1 MRARWPFLDHPA
13 PIAFAHR
20 GDGLLPENTMAA
32 FESAV
37 RLGYRYIETDVQA
50 TRDGVAV
57 TFHDD
62 RLDRLGGRRDRVA
75 ELSWSEARLV
85 KIDGREPMAR
95 LDELLGTW
103 PHVRVNIDPKSDAAV
118 APLVDALR
126 RAEAVER
133 VCVVS
138 FSDRRIERVRA
149 LLGPGLCSSLGPN
162 GIARLRIASLG
173 LACRAPRAPCVQVPL
188 RYRGLP
194 IVDRAFVEEAHR
206 RGAAVHV
213 WTVNEAAVMNRLLD
227 LGVDGIMSD
236 RIEVLKSVLVGRG
249 AWVAADV

>member
-1 MRARWPFLDHPA
+1 
-13 PIAFAHR
+13 
-20 GDGLLPENTMAA
+20 MAA

-37 RLGYRYIETDVQA
+37 RAGYRYIETDVQA

-62 RLDRLGGRRDRVA
+62 RLGGRRDRVA
-75 ELSWSEARLV
+75 EISWSEARLV

-103 PHVRVNIDPKSDAAV
+103 PKIRVNIDPKTDAAV
-118 APLVDALR
+118 APLVEVLR

-133 VCVVS
+133 VCIAS
-138 FSDRRIERVRA
+138 FSDRRLERVRN
-149 LLGPGLCSSLGPN
+149 LLGTGLCSSLGAYA
-162 GIARLRIASLG
+162 ITRLRIASLG
-173 LACRAPRAPCVQVPL
+173 LPCRAPRAPCVQVPL

-194 IVDRAFVEEAHR
+194 IVDRAFVDAAHE

-213 WTVNEAAVMNRLLD
+213 WTVNEAPVMNRLLD

-236 RIEVLKSVLVGRG
+236 RIEVLKSVLEGRG
-249 AWVAADV
+249 AWVTADV